1 MVDKKIE
8 DNLAEKKIL
17 LIEGDFINS
26 FMIKQYLENDFK
38 MLYARD
44 SHEVIKIMNEHFVDL
59 VLLNTDYENF
69 GLSTNDLVK
78 YIKNK
83 DIHNNIKIVAL
94 PSLKNENNLPQL
106 EFDAALTQP
115 FSKDEIIEN
124 IGKILKN

>member
-1 MVDKKIE
+1 MIDKKIE
-8 DNLAEKKIL
+8 DKPAEKKIL

-26 FMIKQYLENDFK
+26 YMIKQYLENDFK

-44 SHEVIKIMNEHFVDL
+44 SHEVIKIMNEQVVDL

-78 YIKNK
+78 YIKNS

-94 PSLKNENNLPQL
+94 PSTKNENNLPQL
-106 EFDAALTQP
+106 ELDAALTQP
-115 FSKDEIIEN
+115 FSKDEIVEN
-124 IGKILKN
+124 IGKILNN